1 MDIADSGTRKLALLI
16 EYNGEQFHGFQLQ
29 SNAWTVQAALEKA
42 LHTITGEHNRLQGAS
57 RTDAGV
63 HAWGQVTAFT
73 TKSAHRPE
81 TFVSALNFHLS
92 GGAAVQGASEVDRKF
107 DPRRDAISRS
117 YRYVVLNRETPSP
130 LAVKHSLWVRDA
142 LDVRAMHRAAQELV
156 GRHDMAS
163 FSGPLSDPQKS
174 TMRQVFGTDV
184 SSAGEY
190 VQFDIEANAFLP
202 QQVRRTMGV
211 LLAIGKGKLSP
222 DSVGILLEHPR
233 IGAADTP
240 VPPQGLYLMNI
251 SYPEHM
257 LTFSHRHDRLH
268 SLPLLAGVAGSRE

>member
-1 MDIADSGTRKLALLI
+1 MDTVGAEVRKLALLI

-29 SNAWTVQAALEKA
+29 SNAWTVQEALEQA

-63 HAWGQVTAFT
+63 HAWGQVAAFT
-73 TKSAHRPE
+73 TRSLHQPE

-92 GGAAVQGASEVDRKF
+92 GNVAIQGAREVACGF
-107 DPRRDAISRS
+107 DPRRDAISRT

-130 LAVKHSLWVRDA
+130 LAAGYSLWVRDA
-142 LDVRAMHRAAQELV
+142 LDVRAMYRAAQELM

-174 TMRQVFGTDV
+174 TVRQVFKTDV
-184 SSAGEY
+184 SSTGEHIL
-190 VQFDIEANAFLP
+190 FDIEANAFLP

-211 LLAIGKGKLSP
+211 LLAIGRGKLSP
-222 DSVGILLEHPR
+222 DAVRILLEHPK
-233 IGAADTP
+233 IGAADAP
-240 VPPQGLYLMNI
+240 VPPLGLYLMHI
-251 SYPEHM
+251 SYPEQM
-257 LTFSHRHDRLH
+257 LIFSDRHDQQR
-268 SLPLLAGVAGSRE
+268 SLPLTVAGHRE